1 MSTEEQSAAV
11 PETLA
16 PGAAL
21 AAARDAAQL
30 SVAEVARHLRLSV
43 AQVEALEAGD
53 FERLPGPVFVRG
65 FIRNYAR
72 LVKLDP
78 DVLLPQVEPDLAG
91 LPHSPE
97 TPPSKN
103 IPFPPQRPS
112 RWPLLGLLILVAL
125 AGLVFY
131 EFYWTEQRS
140 ARDVPP
146 VAVPPVAVPPAPAAP
161 VAVRPE
167 PPAAPETTAVSAPVV
182 TAAPLPSPVGD
193 TPKIQEPAAG
203 SPPPAVAQPV
213 AVAVPDGGAVHLVF
227 SEESWVEIQ
236 DRDGKVVL
244 SQLNPPGSEK
254 RVSGRAPL
262 SIVIG
267 NAHAVRL
274 TYNGRPVDLAP
285 HTKVDVARFVL
296 E

>member
-1 MSTEEQSAAV
+1 MNADEQTAA
-11 PETLA
+11 T
-16 PGAAL
+16 PGATL
-21 AAARDAAQL
+21 VAAREAAQL

-78 DVLLPQVEPDLAG
+78 DAFLRQVETELSG

-97 TPPSKN
+97 APPSKD

-112 RWPLLGLLILVAL
+112 RWPVVGLIGVVVL
-125 AGLVFY
+125 AVLAFY
-131 EFYWTEQRS
+131 EFYWTEQR
-140 ARDVPP
+140 AGLEAPGAAVPAKHAEPAAAKPERQAAESTPTP
-146 VAVPPVAVPPAPAAP
+146 VAPVTETALSLPPAETDKPPAPVVATTPAAAP
-161 VAVRPE
+161 APATVQPGAAT
-167 PPAAPETTAVSAPVV
+167 PPAAE
-182 TAAPLPSPVGD
+182 G
-193 TPKIQEPAAG
+193 E
-203 SPPPAVAQPV
+203 
-213 AVAVPDGGAVHLVF
+213 VHLQF
-227 SEESWVEIQ
+227 SEKSWVEIQ
-236 DRDGKVVL
+236 DRDGKIVF
-244 SQLNPPGSEK
+244 SHLNPQGSEK
-254 RVSGRAPL
+254 RISARAPL

-274 TYNGRPVDLAP
+274 TYNGRPVDLAA
-285 HTKVDVARFVL
+285 HTKVGVARLVL

>member
-1 MSTEEQSAAV
+1 MSADEQSAFA

-72 LVKLDP
+72 LVKLNP
-78 DVLLPQVEPDLAG
+78 DVLLPQVEPELAG

-97 TPPSKN
+97 TPPSQN
-103 IPFPPQRPS
+103 IPFPPERPS
-112 RWPLLGLLILVAL
+112 RWPILGLLILVVL

-131 EFYWTEQRS
+131 EFYWTEHRPAS
-140 ARDVPP
+140 DVPAA
-146 VAVPPVAVPPAPAAP
+146 AVPPVPAAP
-161 VAVRPE
+161 VAVQPE
-167 PPAAPETTAVSAPVV
+167 PPAAPETTAIPAPAV
-182 TAAPLPSPVGD
+182 ADAPLPTPVGEA
-193 TPKIQEPAAG
+193 PKIAEPDAASPQPAA
-203 SPPPAVAQPV
+203 AQPA
-213 AVAVPDGGAVHLVF
+213 AVSMHADGGVHLVF

-244 SQLNPPGSEK
+244 SQLNPQGSEK